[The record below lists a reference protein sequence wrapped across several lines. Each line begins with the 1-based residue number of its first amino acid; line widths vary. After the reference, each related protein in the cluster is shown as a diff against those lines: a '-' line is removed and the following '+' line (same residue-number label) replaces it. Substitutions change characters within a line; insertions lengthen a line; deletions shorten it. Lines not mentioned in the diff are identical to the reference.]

1 MVVFAAPYMIL
12 GKVCLGE
19 VWCVDVSNVGV
30 YYAYRWTYVGG
41 RFTDRSVMDGV
52 VSLFC
57 A

>member
-30 YYAYRWTYVGG
+30 YYSYRWSQVCG
-41 RFTDRSVMDGV
+41 
-52 VSLFC
+52 
-57 A
+57 